1 LEAAVDKTVNAT
13 EARIRFGEI
22 MREAQKSPI
31 TVVRDGKAEVVIVS
45 KKAYDR
51 LVSHIQPQGWREL
64 VAATRERIAADLA
77 SRAMPLPDE
86 MLYELREDRDEQSD
100 YLY

>member
-1 LEAAVDKTVNAT
+1 MDKTVNAT

-22 MREAQKSPI
+22 MREAQKSPV
-31 TVVRDGKAEVVIVS
+31 TVVRDGKAEVVIIS

-51 LVSHIQPQGWREL
+51 LISNVQARSWREL
-64 VAATRERIAADLA
+64 VAVTRERITIDLA
-77 SRAMPLPDE
+77 NRSLPLPDDMLFE
-86 MLYELREDRDEQSD
+86 MREDRDEQSD

>member
-1 LEAAVDKTVNAT
+1 MDKTVNAT

-22 MREAQKSPI
+22 MREAQKAPI
-31 TVVRDGKAEVVIVS
+31 TVVRDGKPEVVIIS

-51 LVSHIQPQGWREL
+51 LVGSLQPPGWREL
-64 VAATRERIAADLA
+64 VAAAREHITTDLA
-77 SRAMPLPDE
+77 ERSMPLPDD
-86 MLYELREDRDEQSD
+86 LLFELREDRDEQSD

>member
-1 LEAAVDKTVNAT
+1 MDKTVNAT
-13 EARIRFGEI
+13 EARIRFGEL

-31 TVVRDGKAEVVIVS
+31 TVVRDGKAEVVIIS

-51 LVSHIQPQGWREL
+51 LVSNLQPRGWREL
-64 VAATRERIAADLA
+64 VAVTRERIAVDLA

-86 MLYELREDRDEQSD
+86 LLFEMREDRDEQSD

>member
-1 LEAAVDKTVNAT
+1 MDKTVNAT
-13 EARIRFGEI
+13 EARIRFGEL

-31 TVVRDGKAEVVIVS
+31 TVVRDGKAEVVIIS

-51 LVSHIQPQGWREL
+51 LVNNLQPRGWREL
-64 VAATRERIAADLA
+64 VAVTRERIAVDLA
-77 SRAMPLPDE
+77 SRALPMPDDLLFE
-86 MLYELREDRDEQSD
+86 MREDRDEQSD

>member
-1 LEAAVDKTVNAT
+1 MEKTVNAT

-31 TVVRDGKAEVVIVS
+31 TVIRDGNPEVVIIS

-51 LVSHIQPQGWREL
+51 LVSGIQTRGWREL
-64 VAATRERIAADLA
+64 VADTRERISIDLA
-77 SRAMPLPDE
+77 NRTMPLPED
-86 MLYELREDRDEQSD
+86 LLFELREDRDEQSD

>member
-1 LEAAVDKTVNAT
+1 MERTVNAT

-31 TVVRDGKAEVVIVS
+31 TVVRDGKAEVVIIS
-45 KKAYDR
+45 KIAYDR
-51 LVSHIQPQGWREL
+51 LVSNVQTRGWREL
-64 VAATRERIAADLA
+64 VAASRERITIDLA
-77 SRAMPLPDE
+77 NRQLPLPDD
-86 MLYELREDRDEQSD
+86 LLFELREDRDEQSD

>member
-1 LEAAVDKTVNAT
+1 MDKTVNAT

-51 LVSHIQPQGWREL
+51 LVSHIQAQGWREL
-64 VAATRERIAADLA
+64 VAGARERIAIDLA
-77 SRAMPLPDE
+77 SRSMPLPDE

>member
-1 LEAAVDKTVNAT
+1 MDKTVNAT

-22 MREAQKSPI
+22 MRDAQKSPI
-31 TVVRDGKAEVVIVS
+31 TVMRDGKAEVVIIS

-51 LVSHIQPQGWREL
+51 LVSNLQPRGWREL
-64 VAATRERIAADLA
+64 VGAARESIAVDLA
-77 SRAMPLPDE
+77 NRTLPPPDE
-86 MLYELREDRDEQSD
+86 LLFEMREDRDEQSD